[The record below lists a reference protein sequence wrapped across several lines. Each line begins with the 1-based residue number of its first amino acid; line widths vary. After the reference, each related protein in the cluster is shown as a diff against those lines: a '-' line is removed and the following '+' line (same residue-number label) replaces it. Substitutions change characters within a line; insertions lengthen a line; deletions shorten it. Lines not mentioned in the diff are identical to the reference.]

1 MKKYCAGCKRYWPC
15 DKEFFRPAAGGFQS
29 ECRTCEEEKKEKP
42 VSNIPVGKFE
52 WIKPVPESVLKARSK
67 AIDEAGGVSHVART
81 LGISRPV
88 IDRMRNVGSAK
99 SAEKTSQ
106 LDARLARAIVQ
117 MTDGKVSL
125 KQIAPDQFGK
135 LTVKELGYT
144 PKPE

>member
-1 MKKYCAGCKRYWPC
+1 M
-15 DKEFFRPAAGGFQS
+15 D
-29 ECRTCEEEKKEKP
+29 
-42 VSNIPVGKFE
+42 KFE

-99 SAEKTSQ
+99 SSEKTSQ